1 MVVPGHHCPTCSG
14 RFEIGN
20 SADAEPDGPSP
31 KQALE
36 EFARN
41 EKVLASELA
50 LLAAELERQGQPG
63 IAAMLQQASRRY
75 GISSAQN
82 RTLAMALDR
91 GIRPSGNQHSCSAL
105 PKRSS

>member
-1 MVVPGHHCPTCSG
+1 MAVPGHHCSTCSG

-36 EFARN
+36 GFARK
-41 EKVLASELA
+41 EMALASELA
-50 LLAAELERQGQPG
+50 LLAVELERQGQPG

-82 RTLAMALDR
+82 RTLAMALDQ
-91 GIRPSGNQHSCSAL
+91 GIWPSGNQHSCSAL

>member
-1 MVVPGHHCPTCSG
+1 
-14 RFEIGN
+14 
-20 SADAEPDGPSP
+20 
-31 KQALE
+31 LE
-36 EFARN
+36 EFARK

-82 RTLAMALDR
+82 RTLAMALDQ
-91 GIRPSGNQHSCSAL
+91 GIWPSGNQHSCSAL